1 MFNAILLQTS
11 SDQVSPL
18 HLLNIMSIDGNSP
31 ALQNFFILSGGFL
44 SMTLTSPQKGQCTFQ
59 LNSLL
64 SSDRKDILKRSLVLL
79 VSIEDEDFLK
89 EVVKSHLQFLRTRTY
104 GTLDQTIL
112 QGILSAYTSSAFTV
126 FDQTI

>member
-1 MFNAILLQTS
+1 
-11 SDQVSPL
+11 
-18 HLLNIMSIDGNSP
+18 
-31 ALQNFFILSGGFL
+31 
-44 SMTLTSPQKGQCTFQ
+44 MTLTSPQKGQFTFQ
-59 LNSLL
+59 LNLLL

>member
-1 MFNAILLQTS
+1 MLNAILLQTS

-44 SMTLTSPQKGQCTFQ
+44 SMTLTSPQKGQFTFQ
-59 LNSLL
+59 LNLLL

-104 GTLDQTIL
+104 GTLDQTVL
-112 QGILSAYTSSAFTV
+112 QGILSAYHKCCFHC
-126 FDQTI
+126 I

>member
-1 MFNAILLQTS
+1 MLNAILLQTS

-31 ALQNFFILSGGFL
+31 ALQNFFILSGDFL

-64 SSDRKDILKRSLVLL
+64 SSDSKDILKRSLVLL
-79 VSIEDEDFLK
+79 VSIEDKDFLK

-104 GTLDQTIL
+104 GTLDQTVL
-112 QGILSAYTSSAFTV
+112 QGILSAYHKCCFHC
-126 FDQTI
+126 I